1 MSNQQNTGTV
11 ISNKANKTV
20 TVIVTTKIAHK
31 KYNKIISKTN
41 KYYVHDENNICNIGD
56 VIKIQQTRPLSKS
69 KRWKFINKIK

>member
-20 TVIVTTKIAHK
+20 TVIVTTKIAHR

>member
-11 ISNKANKTV
+11 ISNKTNKTV
-20 TVIVTTKIAHK
+20 TVIVTTKIAHR